1 MDIKKL
7 DSFFDGYAPM
17 LGGGLLRDNRL
28 ERMELLLSHLGNP
41 EKSFR
46 AIHIAGSK
54 GKGSTAFFISRM
66 LTKSGIK
73 CGLYLSPHVYDIRER
88 FTASGI
94 FFSNEAY
101 MKAAEELSQRI
112 SSVQLPP
119 ELGPVKPTTFELYT
133 AYAYILFRN
142 ECCTYAVIET
152 GLGGRLDAT
161 NTLSPIAEIIT
172 TIELEHT
179 EILGPT
185 IEKIAAEKSGII
197 KYGSKGFA
205 GNTSEEALA
214 VIKKRCMLLNTELTL
229 FNDSY
234 KDIKINGCMVS
245 AKLADKTIML
255 TLPFL
260 SEKEG
265 EDALLGYLALD
276 KLRLINDSCFD
287 LSDLS
292 LPGRYEHV
300 SRFIFDGAHTKA
312 SAESLRDTL
321 LSNEDLSNS
330 TLIFSA
336 AEGKDI
342 KDMLLALVP
351 LFDRIIISK
360 PDSFKRSDPKGIY
373 ALSKELFPDKETY
386 LIEDSREAVIK
397 AEEMSGII
405 LVTGSFYLVSR
416 IRRAINEH

>member
-41 EKSFR
+41 EKSFKT
-46 AIHIAGSK
+46 IHIAGSK

-66 LTKSGIK
+66 LAKSGMK

-88 FTASGI
+88 FTLSGV
-94 FFSNEAY
+94 FFSDESY
-101 MKAAEELSQRI
+101 LKAAEELSEMLTDFN
-112 SSVQLPP
+112 LPSR
-119 ELGPVKPTTFELYT
+119 LGPNRPTTFELYT
-133 AYAYILFRN
+133 AYAYMLFRN

-161 NTLSPIAEIIT
+161 NTISPIAEIIT

-179 EILGPT
+179 EILGST
-185 IEKIAAEKSGII
+185 IEKIAEEKAGII
-197 KYGSKGFA
+197 KRSSKAFA
-205 GNTSEEALA
+205 GNTSEEALS
-214 VIKKRCMLLNTELTL
+214 VIKKRCCQMNAELTL
-229 FNDSY
+229 FNDAYSNVS
-234 KDIKINGCMVS
+234 INGYDAS
-245 AKLADKTIML
+245 AELDGKTVMIR
-255 TLPFL
+255 LPL
-260 SEKEG
+260 PSEKEG
-265 EDALLGYLALD
+265 EDALLGYLALS
-276 KLRLINDSCFD
+276 KLGLINEGFFD

-321 LSNEDLSNS
+321 LSNEDLEDS

-342 KDMLLALVP
+342 KDMLLALAP
-351 LFDRIIISK
+351 LFNRIIISK

-373 ALSKELFPDKETY
+373 QLSMSLFPDKETY
-386 LIEDSREAVIK
+386 LIEDSIEAVRK
-397 AEEMSGII
+397 AEELSGII

-416 IRRAINEH
+416 IRRAIDEH